1 MLFVLAL
8 GFLGFASARVCYE
21 KEGYKISGLTELN
34 PSLGYIG
41 NINLDTC
48 ADLCTNKFSNAWGFF
63 DKTFMG
69 TNRMCTCYTGGPGGS
84 LVSTWEDGTFGI
96 IGSGCSCGGCFTGYE
111 EKYCTCRERV
121 NVCTCPH
128 GTGATGSACPTHNT
142 AKCISCSGDRYLSN
156 GACLDWTVC
165 STSQYEST
173 SPTNT
178 QNRVCSTKECTC
190 SGGTGAT
197 GSACPT
203 HNTAKCASCDT
214 GYHPN
219 GDACDINTCV
229 CNTGPGATG
238 SECPTHD
245 TYKCEFENIYPPGCS
260 EGTLCT
266 SVKATFFTYDGKVS
280 RDVHPISM
288 IFEQTGSNPIPKAPY
303 FIFGADTTP
312 YTLAEMGDELIGDI
326 LESEAECTSAL
337 TIFGFSD
344 SLQVI
349 SDEELPIGCFVRES
363 TGYYN
368 TP

>member
-1 MLFVLAL
+1 
-8 GFLGFASARVCYE
+8 
-21 KEGYKISGLTELN
+21 
-34 PSLGYIG
+34 
-41 NINLDTC
+41 
-48 ADLCTNKFSNAWGFF
+48 
-63 DKTFMG
+63 
-69 TNRMCTCYTGGPGGS
+69 MCTCYTGGPGGS

-128 GTGATGSACPTHNT
+128 GTGATGSACPTHDTVWCGSCLGDMYPNNGVCMDWTVCSTSQYESTSPTNT
-142 AKCISCSGDRYLSN
+142 RNRVCSTKECTCSTGTGATGSACPTHDTVWCGSCLGDMYPNN
-156 GACLDWTVC
+156 GVCMDWTVC